1 MTDPNYLWLA
11 GFAVLIGASLLT
23 KNKIKQVLVYVLV
36 AYASV
41 FVFNNLWITTHSPSK
56 INKGA
61 TTDADRA
68 DIMLKFESICNF
80 YQKQTGLAT
89 FGEIRAK
96 TLAEAEELLKKN
108 TKSVTDDPIMLTKA
122 IIVARESGHSY
133 APYKARL
140 AAMNTDQSKP
150 LVSVLDEL
158 YENPKSLTEE
168 KRKDL
173 EISIKKNLPEGWY
186 QTVSLM
192 RLYCETKQT
201 AALKQITAKFDEKN
215 LAYSAR
221 IVLLLSSFGLAL
233 LAGVI
238 VVLAQLFL
246 LPRRV
251 SPPEHA
257 QQVASPQSYGF
268 LTIYS
273 VLIGWIAT
281 QQVSGILIQTVLK
294 DARLLRHGSLIAAI
308 ATLSLYLIQN
318 GPGLLWVYYL
328 ALKPR
333 GIKFLEGIRLRFK
346 VDRNGP
352 FKLILFGFFTWL
364 AAIPCVLICAL
375 VAAKYL
381 GSNGSS
387 NPVISIVMQAARAQ
401 DVAAILIFYATLG
414 IAAPVCEEILF
425 RGFLYTALRKYW
437 GILPSMILSAALFA
451 GVHLD
456 GGGFFP
462 LMTLG
467 LLFAFVTE
475 RTRSILPAM
484 VAHGL
489 WNSGTFT
496 MVLLVFSP

>member
-1 MTDPNYLWLA
+1 MTDPNFLWLA
-11 GFAVLIGASLLT
+11 GFVILIGASLLT
-23 KNKIKQVLVYVLV
+23 KNKIKKYLVYALV

-41 FVFNNLWITTHSPSK
+41 FVFNALWTTTHSPSK

-61 TTDADRA
+61 TTDADKA

-80 YQKQTGLAT
+80 YQKQTGLST
-89 FGEIRAK
+89 FGDMRVK

-108 TKSVTDDPIMLTKA
+108 TKSVTDDPLLMTKA

-140 AAMNTDQSKP
+140 AAMNTEQSKP
-150 LVSVLDEL
+150 LLSVLDEL
-158 YENPKSLTEE
+158 YDNPKTLSQE

-173 EISIKKNLPEGWY
+173 ATRIEQNLPEGWY

-192 RLYCETKQT
+192 RLYRETKQT
-201 AALKQITAKFDEKN
+201 AALKQLTAKFDEKN

-233 LAGVI
+233 LGGVI

-246 LPRRV
+246 LPRKV
-251 SPPEHA
+251 SPPELA
-257 QQVASPQSYGF
+257 QQVASPQPYGF

-273 VLIGWIAT
+273 VLIGWAAS
-281 QQVSGILIQTVLK
+281 QQIIGIFIQLFLK
-294 DARLLRHGSLIAAI
+294 DARLLRHGSLVAAI
-308 ATLSLYLIQN
+308 ATFTLYLVTN
-318 GPGLLWVYYL
+318 GPGLLWVYYV

-352 FKLILFGFFTWL
+352 FKLVLFGFFTWL
-364 AAIPCVLICAL
+364 AAIPCVLVCAL
-375 VAAKYL
+375 IAAKYF
-381 GSNGSS
+381 GSSGSS

-401 DVAAILIFYATLG
+401 DIAAILLFYATLG
-414 IAAPVCEEILF
+414 IAAPICEETLF

-437 GILPSMILSAALFA
+437 GIFPSMLLSAALFA

-462 LMTLG
+462 LMMLG
-467 LLFAFVTE
+467 LLFAFVVE